1 MDNCYNAEHEN
12 SGTAVKNDVKQAQ
25 GKEQKKERD
34 TPLPPALK
42 RPRRN
47 TGSGVT
53 LKDLAQIV
61 GVTKVT
67 ISRAMNSPDQVSPD
81 TLRRIQEAVR
91 DTGYVPNLL
100 AGSLASNRSKL
111 IVALIPSLSGSV
123 FQETTEAMT
132 VALANAGY
140 QLLIGQGGYDESRE
154 EALLD
159 AVIGR
164 RPAGIVLTGVV
175 HSPASRKRLIGAGV
189 PIVETWN
196 LTDTPI
202 DMLVG
207 FSHAE
212 VGAAAARHLHA
223 RGGLRAVVIT
233 PDDRRA
239 LTRSQAFVDTMS
251 ALAGREVPVYP
262 VPSPTHLGNGR
273 EALARVLREHPDTDS
288 IFCGADSLALGVL
301 MEAHAR
307 QIGVPG
313 QLKVLGYGDLNFAA
327 HTTPALTTIRTNGR
341 RIGELAASML
351 IQRIEKADSATRVVD
366 VGFEL
371 IERAS
376 T

>member
-1 MDNCYNAEHEN
+1 
-12 SGTAVKNDVKQAQ
+12 VKNEVKHKQDA
-25 GKEQKKERD
+25 
-34 TPLPPALK
+34 ALAPVPR

-47 TGSGVT
+47 AGGGVT
-53 LKDLAQIV
+53 LQDLARIV

-91 DTGYVPNLL
+91 ETGYVPNLI

-111 IVALIPSLSGSV
+111 IVAVIPSLSGSV

-154 EALLD
+154 DALLE

-175 HSPASRKRLIGAGV
+175 HSPTSRKRLAGAGV

-212 VGAAAARHLHA
+212 VGAAAARHLHGRGA
-223 RGGLRAVVIT
+223 RRAVVIT

-239 LTRSQAFVDTMS
+239 LTRSEAFVDTMS
-251 ALAGREVPVYP
+251 ALAGRVVPVYS

-288 IFCGADSLALGVL
+288 IFCGADTLALGVL
-301 MEAHAR
+301 MEAQAR
-307 QIGVPG
+307 GVAVPG

-341 RIGELAASML
+341 RIGELTASML
-351 IQRIEKADSATRVVD
+351 IERIEKAEAAIRTVD

>member
-12 SGTAVKNDVKQAQ
+12 SGTAVKNDVKQ
-25 GKEQKKERD
+25 EQD
-34 TPLPPALK
+34 APLPPALK
-42 RPRRN
+42 RRRRN

-91 DTGYVPNLL
+91 ETGYVPNLV

-175 HSPASRKRLIGAGV
+175 HSPASRKRLAGAGV

-207 FSHAE
+207 FSHAQ
-212 VGAAAARHLHA
+212 VGAAAARHLHE
-223 RGGLRAVVIT
+223 RGGRRAVVIT

-251 ALAGREVPVYP
+251 ALAQRDVPVYP

-307 QIGVPG
+307 QIRVPE

-327 HTTPALTTIRTNGR
+327 YTTPALTTIRTNGR
-341 RIGELAASML
+341 QIGELAASML
-351 IQRIEKADSATRVVD
+351 IQRIEKAEIATRVVD